1 MRNWLHALKLATFAA
16 VVGLVLW
23 LSDIHEIYAVILRSN
38 IGAITASL
46 ALSVIAVALNALKW
60 RLITPKFSV
69 VELFKAAMIGQF
81 YSFFFLGQASGE
93 AAKIYLISRG
103 SGNVSGATVSVFA
116 DRLVSFI
123 GLLTVSVIGFAM
135 SKASYPAELQRVA
148 VLGLVLLVSI
158 LFALRHDAFFTYAE
172 RAASWLEG
180 RTQRYS
186 AAFATALRQAIEQ
199 WHVST
204 RNLWRIMGGL
214 SIGALVH
221 ITNVV
226 TFMILAHGI
235 AINIS
240 FFDWC
245 WIAGL
250 TSVAGLIPITIGQIT
265 SGGALVAL
273 IHLQNVPLTDSLA
286 LSVLIIFVNCMLAL
300 IGCLLEWR
308 RLQLQPTPPAKWLD
322 GI

>member
-1 MRNWLHALKLATFAA
+1 MKNWLHALKIATFAA
-16 VVGLVLW
+16 VVGLVVW
-23 LSDIHEIYAVILRSN
+23 VSDVHEIYAVILRSS
-38 IGAITASL
+38 IGAIAASL
-46 ALSVIAVALNALKW
+46 ALSVIAVGLNALKW
-60 RLITPKFSV
+60 RLVTPTISV
-69 VELFKAAMIGQF
+69 LELFKAAMIGQF
-81 YSFFFLGQASGE
+81 YSFFFFGQASGE

-103 SGNVSGATVSVFA
+103 SGNISGATVSVFA

-123 GLLTVSVIGFAM
+123 GLLTVSVVGFAM

-148 VLGLVLLVSI
+148 LLGLVVLVAI
-158 LFALRHDAFFTYAE
+158 LVALRHNAFFIYAE
-172 RAASWLEG
+172 RAACWLEG

-204 RNLWRIMGGL
+204 SNPWRITGGL
-214 SIGALVH
+214 SVGALVH

-226 TFMILAHGI
+226 TFMILARGI
-235 AINIS
+235 SINIS

-250 TSVAGLIPITIGQIT
+250 TSVAGLIPVTIGQIT

-273 IHLQNVPLTDSLA
+273 IHLQNVPIADSLA
-286 LSVLIIFVNCMLAL
+286 LSALIILVNCMLAL

-308 RLQLQPTPPAKWLD
+308 RLQFPATPLPK
-322 GI
+322 G